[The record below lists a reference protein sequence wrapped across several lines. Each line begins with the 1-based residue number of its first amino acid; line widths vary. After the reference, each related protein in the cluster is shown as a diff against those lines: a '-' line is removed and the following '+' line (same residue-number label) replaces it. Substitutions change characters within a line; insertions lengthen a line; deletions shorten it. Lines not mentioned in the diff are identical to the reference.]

1 MAVGESEVKAQTNLS
16 VVRILWS
23 NHLLLL
29 WLVLTNLLAVLL
41 FAWDKFRAG
50 GSGRNRISEFNL
62 VAIGAIGGWPGG
74 LLAMLLF
81 RHKTG
86 KLSFQLKYA
95 LAFVVW
101 ASLVYAAFV
110 WIRR

>member
-1 MAVGESEVKAQTNLS
+1 MD
-16 VVRILWS
+16 
-23 NHLLLL
+23 HFLLF
-29 WLVLTNLLAVLL
+29 WLALTNALACLL

-50 GSGRNRISEFNL
+50 GSGRNRISEFSL

-101 ASLVYAAFV
+101 ASLVYAALV